1 MLKIYEE
8 FVCVFLCMAR
18 SASGHT
24 VYNKTLVMK
33 VLAVQFLINAKH

>member
-8 FVCVFLCMAR
+8 IVCLFLCMAR

-24 VYNKTLVMK
+24 VYNNTPVMK